1 MVAEIDA
8 ILATAARIV
17 DRGPRFVLFMARGT
31 SDHAAL

>member
-17 DRGPRFVLFMARGT
+17 DRDHSRVGPRPEHSVYTG
-31 SDHAAL
+31 